1 MDPAQGADQ
10 APEEGGDGGD
20 GASSKKSGKRT
31 SQWEM
36 NPEDLE
42 IVQMIGAGSTSTV
55 YQGIYQGKQAVA
67 VKEIDACD
75 DSTLLAVRRELQVMT
90 KVDHPHILKLIGV
103 ISVTAPLRLCLEHC
117 TGGTLFD
124 LLHNCWEIPVS
135 WPQRLKVLVD
145 ISSAMEYLHGF
156 RKQIIHRDL
165 KSLNIFL
172 VDPVVDETSA
182 PNVKIADF
190 GFARIRERVRGRP
203 VEWATPTKAAGSM
216 HWMAPEVYK
225 GLMYYEKADVF
236 SYSIVTYEVICRHM
250 AFEDLDAETAGQHIC
265 DGDRPDLG
273 EEFVPAETNTELL
286 ELMKECWAQDPDH
299 RPTYTDIT
307 ARLLKIQAD
316 VSAQA

>member
-1 MDPAQGADQ
+1 MEQPPGEGQ

-20 GASSKKSGKRT
+20 ASKKSSKRT

-36 NPEDLE
+36 NPDDLDIQE
-42 IVQMIGAGSTSTV
+42 MIGGGSTSTV
-55 YQGIYQGKQAVA
+55 YKGLYQKTQLVA

-103 ISVTAPLRLCLEHC
+103 ISVQAPLRLCLEHC

-124 LLHNCWEIPVS
+124 LLHNCWEIPLS
-135 WPQRLKVLVD
+135 WTQRLKILVD
-145 ISSAMEYLHGF
+145 IASAMEYLHGF

-172 VDPVVDETSA
+172 VEPVVDETSV

-216 HWMAPEVYK
+216 HWMAPEVYQ

-250 AFEDLDAETAGQHIC
+250 AFEDLDAETAGQRIC
-265 DGDRPDLG
+265 DGDRPDLS
-273 EEFVPAETNTELL
+273 EEFVPADTIPEVL
-286 ELMKECWAQDPDH
+286 ELMKECWDQDPDR
-299 RPTYTDIT
+299 RPTYTEILQ
-307 ARLLKIQAD
+307 RLLKIQEAI
-316 VSAQA
+316 SAQA